1 MFLSLFLG
9 RKWGKN
15 SGFAT
20 YASLPFFFLFF
31 ILCFTNNFWQIHITR
46 HHCVTMSCSLPE
58 VIDEMIPVQ
67 GKRPLKTIIENGHL
81 KYTME
86 TGVRHLPGMRL
97 ILASGEIL
105 SKLIC

>member
-1 MFLSLFLG
+1 MDLLYMLH
-9 RKWGKN
+9 
-15 SGFAT
+15 
-20 YASLPFFFLFF
+20 YLFF
-31 ILCFTNNFWQIHITR
+31 ILSSFVSLCFTNNFWQILIIR

-58 VIDEMIPVQ
+58 VICEMTPVQ
-67 GKRPLKTIIENGHL
+67 GKRLLKTITENGYL

-86 TGVRHLPGMRL
+86 TGVRHLLGMRL